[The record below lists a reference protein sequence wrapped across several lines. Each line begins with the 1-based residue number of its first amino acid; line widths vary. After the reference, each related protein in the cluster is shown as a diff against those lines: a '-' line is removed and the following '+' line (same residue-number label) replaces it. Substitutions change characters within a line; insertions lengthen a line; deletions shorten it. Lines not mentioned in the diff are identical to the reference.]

1 MGVANLINIGVLFVS
16 GIQED
21 LETIKLNLQSFITPA
36 LFTLVWSV
44 ISIIAY

>member
-1 MGVANLINIGVLFVS
+1 MGIANLINIGVIFVS

-21 LETIKLNLQSFITPA
+21 LETIKVDLQSLITPA
-36 LFTLVWSV
+36 VFTLVWSV